1 MLIYPFL
8 HPVHQ
13 FCAFVLGVR
22 ADTWERYLYPCMVQ
36 IMTLLLSGHLIRSEI
51 VSVDKSGLS
60 WLEHLGEEAATLM
73 VSLLLPLM

>member
-1 MLIYPFL
+1 
-8 HPVHQ
+8 
-13 FCAFVLGVR
+13 
-22 ADTWERYLYPCMVQ
+22 MVQ